1 MVLSHNTLI
10 IVLAVLSLLNEML
23 LRHIVIHHL
32 LFFLLLIKHSL
43 LFNLH
48 LLPHEHLLL
57 HALLLLPLLLRHLH
71 LLLLAL
77 LLGPPLFLL
86 RLFHFCSLLHFCC
99 FLCISLCLGLGRGDS
114 CSLCVVLLL
123 LLRRLVPF
131 TFTFT
136 FADLAEDFRDI
147 WLCVDAGS
155 GCAEHLLEP
164 KVCLVGLLTGEDHTW
179 LDINLLLHNHLR
191 ERNKLNKESK
201 LALLILKALGIELLA
216 LEQSNA
222 KIGLLQGRRVDVMQI
237 TEGRLAQQLL
247 RHLRLLEQ
255 LLVHLSLKRTKNV

>member
-1 MVLSHNTLI
+1 MVLSHNTLV
-10 IVLAVLSLLNEML
+10 IVLALLSLLNEML
-23 LRHIVIHHL
+23 LRHIGIHHL
-32 LFFLLLIKHSL
+32 LFFLLLIKHPL

-71 LLLLAL
+71 FLLLAL

-123 LLRRLVPF
+123 LLRWLVP
-131 TFTFT
+131 FTFT
-136 FADLAEDFRDI
+136 FADLAKDFRDI
-147 WLCVDAGS
+147 WLCVDAGG

-179 LDINLLLHNHLR
+179 LDINLLLHHHLR
-191 ERNKLNKESK
+191 ERNKLNKECK
-201 LALLILKALGIELLA
+201 LALLILKTLGIELLA

-222 KIGLLQGRRVDVMQI
+222 KIGLLHGRRVDVMKI

-255 LLVHLSLKRTKNV
+255 LLIHLSLKRTKNV